1 MSTAGASRDLGTA
14 YKSTFLRGLATVLP
28 TLLTLWIVVATWQF
42 LEGTIAAPISEGI
55 KARLVETSAGNEVV
69 FAVWDELEFLRR
81 PAPRPAPAGMS
92 AAEQARYELAE
103 RERIERLEVQRR
115 QDLRAELDRRFPR
128 WVGFVLAIVAVFVV
142 GFVMASFVGASAWA
156 LGESWASRIPLLKNI
171 YPAAK
176 QMVGFFISGDEQKS
190 WQAVVAVEFPRT
202 GLWSVGFLTSDN
214 IPEIE
219 AKAGERVRGVYLGT
233 PAAGQVVLARESEI
247 VPVDMTVDE
256 ALKFLMSGGVI
267 GRDGERPPARPTLPW
282 ETSRGRESSE
292 GPTEGGP
299 THG

>member
-1 MSTAGASRDLGTA
+1 MSTAGATRDLATA

-28 TLLTLWIVVATWQF
+28 TLLTLWVVVATWQF
-42 LEGTIAAPISEGI
+42 LEGTIARPISEAI
-55 KARLVETSAGNEVV
+55 KSRLVATDLGNEVV
-69 FAVWDELEFLRR
+69 FTLWDELEFLRR
-81 PAPRPAPAGMS
+81 PSPRPAPPGLS
-92 AAEQARYELAE
+92 AAERARFELAE
-103 RERIERLEVQRR
+103 KERIDKLEVQR
-115 QDLRAELDRRFPR
+115 QADLRAELDRRFPG
-128 WVGFVLAIVAVFVV
+128 WVGFVLAIVAVFAV
-142 GFVMASFVGASAWA
+142 GFVTASFIGASAWA

-176 QMVGFFISGDEQKS
+176 QMVGFFISSDEQKS
-190 WQAVVAVEFPRT
+190 WQAVVAVEFPRK

-214 IPEIE
+214 LPEIE

-267 GRDGERPPARPTLPW
+267 GRDPERPAATPTLPW
-282 ETSRGRESSE
+282 EAKPGSG
-292 GPTEGGP
+292 
-299 THG
+299 